1 MTARKQ
7 RRRRAKYLDILD
19 PIHGY
24 VRVFDREVA
33 IVDHPLFQRLR
44 RIRQLSGAH
53 LTYPSAQH
61 TRFEHSLGTMHV
73 ASQAGHMLM
82 EKGMMN
88 ADQVE
93 LLRLAALLHDVGHGP
108 FSHLFEEVL
117 QQHIHTSHEEFGK
130 RIILESE
137 IGDILSQY
145 GYDKKVIVGIAFGTS
160 RYPYMN
166 QIISGALSADMM
178 DYLRRD
184 SYFTGAQMGR
194 TEYQRIIQSFVVH
207 KKELAVEH
215 SALYSFESMMHARY
229 QMFKAVYF
237 HRSVR
242 AAEVMLLEALRISD
256 DVLGFTTF
264 DLAKMPN
271 LTDEPVLSAI
281 VTTDIAEISRAKSL
295 ATDYQNRNLLKCVFE
310 NIVTSRKKLQRIIPG
325 RLRRTIA
332 DAARVPEDEIFVDS
346 SATPSL
352 PLAPSKSESSHIL
365 VVDPP
370 PAAKSMRVAP
380 LSISTSGDD
389 DDGDGAQRMPISCIP
404 SVHAISGFMNILRVY
419 TTSKHR
425 NKVEIAMRAMSDD
438 LT

>member
-1 MTARKQ
+1 MTAQK
-7 RRRRAKYLDILD
+7 RRRTRAKYLDILD

-33 IVDHPLFQRLR
+33 IMDHPLFQRLR

-73 ASQAGHMLM
+73 AGQAGHMLM
-82 EKGMMN
+82 EKGMMDT
-88 ADQVE
+88 DQIE

-108 FSHLFEEVL
+108 FSHLFEEIL
-117 QQHIHTSHEEFGK
+117 QYSHTSHEEFGM
-130 RIILESE
+130 RLILESE

-160 RYPYMN
+160 KYQYMN

-207 KKELAVEH
+207 KRELAIEH

-242 AAEVMLLEALRISD
+242 AAEVMLLEALRMSD
-256 DVLGFTTF
+256 GVFGFTTF
-264 DLAKMPN
+264 DLEKMPN

-281 VTTDIAEISRAKSL
+281 ATTDVAELERAKSI
-295 ATDYQNRNLLKCVFE
+295 AIDYQNRNLLKCVFE
-310 NIVTSRKKLQRIIPG
+310 NIVTSRKKLQRIKPDKM
-325 RLRRTIA
+325 RRTIS
-332 DAARVPEDEIFVDS
+332 DAARVPEDEIFIDS

-352 PLAPSKSESSHIL
+352 PLAPSKNESSHIL
-365 VVDPP
+365 VVDSSPATTKKRRAPSSSSSLSSPP
-370 PAAKSMRVAP
+370 SN
-380 LSISTSGDD
+380 
-389 DDGDGAQRMPISCIP
+389 AQRMPISCIP